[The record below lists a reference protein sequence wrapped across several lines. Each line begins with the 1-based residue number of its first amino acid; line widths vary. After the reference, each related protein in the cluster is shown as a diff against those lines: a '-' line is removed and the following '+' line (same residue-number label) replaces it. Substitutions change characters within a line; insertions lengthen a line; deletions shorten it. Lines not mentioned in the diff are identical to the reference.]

1 MLKIHYINGSI
12 DGTIALDPAQL
23 TGDVNIDRSSAYVQ
37 QFVGGSVVAIGSDGY
52 IKLAED
58 GDAGVGVLVN
68 DVAGYSFENTP
79 ALASGKAPAI
89 IGGCVADTDR
99 VKETDIVP
107 GDLLY
112 VGTGSD
118 AGLLTKVK
126 PQELTLVEGTPNTVD
141 KYASEAVAVAR
152 TANSVAD
159 KTVTVQV
166 F

>member
-23 TGDVNIDRSSAYVQ
+23 TGDINVDRKSPYVQ
-37 QFVGGSVVAIGSDGY
+37 QFVSGSVVAIGPDGY

-58 GDAGVGVLVN
+58 GDVGIGLLVN
-68 DVAGYSFENTP
+68 DVAGNEFENTP
-79 ALASGKAPAI
+79 ALASGKAPAL
-89 IGGCVADTDR
+89 IGGCVVDTDR
-99 VKETDIVP
+99 VKETDIKP
-107 GDLLY
+107 GDKLY
-112 VGTGSD
+112 VGTGED

-141 KYASEAVAVAR
+141 KYPSEPVAVAR
-152 TANSVAD
+152 TANSAAD
-159 KTVTVQV
+159 KTVTVLV